1 MDFKVMSPLLGFED
15 ISVMKLEKIDDV
27 FMKLSSKNRDKKI
40 SFTLINPFVLREYKI
55 EIPKYYKELLGI
67 EENSNCLILN
77 SMIVEQPI
85 ENSQINF
92 IAPFIFNIDTK
103 KMTQIVLDSDK
114 YPDFGIMQ
122 KISDYIKE

>member
-1 MDFKVMSPLLGFED
+1 LKSARL
-15 ISVMKLEKIDDV
+15 
-27 FMKLSSKNRDKKI
+27 I

-67 EENSNCLILN
+67 EENSNYLILN

-103 KMTQIVLDSDK
+103 KMTQFVLDSDK